1 MRGGNKVP
9 DGSHLQELLSSPSAT
24 PEEAAEKQRIL
35 DGLKVLVKK
44 KPDFTDFM
52 YGFTNG
58 VEEAKDEV
66 ENINLQGGSYN
77 PKKFAKSIRKSFE
90 LVGGAGE
97 IFLENVPSNWSPGR
111 VVGNRQYFTTPDN
124 KTILI
129 RPKPLPPPTHPTGLD
144 GFVQAMD
151 LVLSLVPGFNVL
163 WSIGKMVD
171 KAVRGEP
178 VTLMDGLDL
187 VMSVIGSIPL
197 IGTAA
202 KGLTGLSSGIK
213 VISTGSKV
221 TTTARLI
228 AGVSKIASATGAVF
242 SKAQKAVQTVLNGK
256 RVKGVI
262 NLYDKWYKLQPHA
275 QASAKIIKF
284 FKVNTTTVKGQ
295 LIAGTI
301 ENSSKRIQTE
311 IAKRTNNSATLDF
324 PELPKITE
332 PVELTADEKE
342 MLDAFDAYKDKEELG
357 YVNNEFFNA
366 RIAYYFFLLLQSVI
380 DDDTINIDLLMAEA
394 YEFAKL
400 EAETGTEAFGLTKDD
415 KINPNQLASAL
426 VQVKRIQPKSIYTQ
440 AKPFNK
446 EEYYKI
452 LKPYITYYENSGS
465 YMFNEGQQEPLA
477 NFVRDNKS
485 INKLIDE
492 SMVEYDNYGYFKSRK
507 EFIDAIQ
514 DDLVNAIRSR
524 NTTVYSSGGI
534 TALNGYDTTDKSGY
548 PLFNVPLPDFHY
560 IINQAETGMSKDA
573 FADQSEQSAIYRV
586 TQQAE
591 EEFSKLFKEKAGL
604 KLIFE
609 SGKSYLNITEIDFK
623 GSFEPVQTIDA
634 TRTDVKL
641 PIDLQSYSH
650 KQLVLLQ
657 NFMPTI
663 IRKGQVVQRAYK
675 ISGAEGP
682 VFSSMGEREE
692 MLIENFVQRVKNYA
706 HVESQDVIRERY
718 LYEGFVTQLT
728 NWLGPYKT
736 DATERKPLDEERD
749 LKDLFNR
756 MRGPMNFFSQ
766 QEADHAVKEYF
777 KYFYY
782 GGLPIERMATQWL
795 PENPLTNYRDM
806 LVYSVDYAWVE
817 STTTIPVVFF
827 NEWGLYNRAAFD
839 TLVFKIQDVKLY
851 LEQEAKTQQEK
862 DDEEEFNKD
871 VDVIIEDLKDREDDV
886 PVDVPVEIPPID
898 PAKEKKELEKEKVKT
913 SKQDEMRLG
922 LDLLKRFQK
931 PKIQRQRIRLYN
943 PNL

>member
-1 MRGGNKVP
+1 
-9 DGSHLQELLSSPSAT
+9 
-24 PEEAAEKQRIL
+24 
-35 DGLKVLVKK
+35 
-44 KPDFTDFM
+44 M

-66 ENINLQGGSYN
+66 ENIKLQGGSYN
-77 PKKFAKSIRKSFE
+77 PKKFAKSLRKSFE
-90 LVGGAGE
+90 LVGGANE
-97 IFLENVPSNWSPGR
+97 IFLENVPSNWTPGR
-111 VVGNRQYFTTPDN
+111 VVGNRQYFTTPEN

-129 RPKPLPPPTHPTGLD
+129 RPKPLPPPTHPAGLD

-311 IAKRTNNSATLDF
+311 IAKRTNNSAALDF

-342 MLDAFDAYKDKEELG
+342 MLDAFDAYKEKEELG

-380 DDDTINIDLLMAEA
+380 DDDTINLDLLMAEA

-426 VQVKRIQPKSIYTQ
+426 VQVKRIQPKNVLATP
-440 AKPFNK
+440 KPFNK

-492 SMVEYDNYGYFKSRK
+492 SVVEYENYGYFKSRK
-507 EFIDAIQ
+507 EYIDAIQ

-573 FADQSEQSAIYRV
+573 FSDQSEQSAIYRV

-604 KLIFE
+604 RLVFE
-609 SGKSYLNITEIDFK
+609 SGKSYLTITEIDFR
-623 GSFEPVQTIDA
+623 GSFEPVQTREAI
-634 TRTDVKL
+634 REEFRV

-657 NFMPTI
+657 NFTPTI
-663 IRKGQVVQRAYK
+663 IRKGQVVQRPNFLNTSEA
-675 ISGAEGP
+675 
-682 VFSSMGEREE
+682 
-692 MLIENFVQRVKNYA
+692 MLVESFVERVKNYA
-706 HVESQDVIRERY
+706 HVESQDVIREPF
-718 LYEGFVTQLT
+718 LYEGFIKQLEDY
-728 NWLGPYKT
+728 LGPYKT
-736 DATERKPLDEERD
+736 DATERKPLEDNTA

-756 MRGPMNFFSQ
+756 MTGSMNFFSQ
-766 QEADHAVKEYF
+766 QEVNHAVKEYF

-817 STTTIPVVFF
+817 STTTIPVVFI
-827 NEWGLYNRAAFD
+827 NNWSLYNRAAFD
-839 TLVFKIQDVKLY
+839 TLIFKIDDVKFY

-862 DDEEEFNKD
+862 DDAEEFDDD
-871 VDVIIEDLKDREDDV
+871 VDVIIKDLKDREDDV
-886 PVDVPVEIPPID
+886 TEDIPVEIPPID
-898 PAKEKKELEKEKVKT
+898 PTKEKKELEKEKVKT
-913 SKQDEMRLG
+913 TKQDEMRLG